1 MLDKYWENLI
11 ENNINAT
18 CGEGEQFELIIRL
31 LDNLMSW
38 QGICFNNENERK
50 SYELNKKILEDLKKS
65 YAIYREEI

>member
-1 MLDKYWENLI
+1 MLNKYWEDLI

>member
-1 MLDKYWENLI
+1 MLDKYWEDLI

-65 YAIYREEI
+65 YAIYREKI

>member
-1 MLDKYWENLI
+1 MLDKYWEDLI

>member
-1 MLDKYWENLI
+1 MLDKYWEDLI

-18 CGEGEQFELIIRL
+18 CGEGEQFEFIIRL

>member
-1 MLDKYWENLI
+1 MLDKYWEDLI

-65 YAIYREEI
+65 

>member
-1 MLDKYWENLI
+1 MLDKYWEDLI
-11 ENNINAT
+11 ENNINVT

-50 SYELNKKILEDLKKS
+50 SYELNKKILEDLNKS

>member
-1 MLDKYWENLI
+1 MLDKYWEDLI
-11 ENNINAT
+11 ENDINTT